1 MPDGPKLRV
10 ACIIINYRSADLVC
24 NLLKSFAKNGLSQI
38 HPILVV
44 DNASGDDSLPHVEA
58 WANELGMTERVQVL
72 DAGRNA
78 GFGAGNN
85 VGAAKV
91 QSVSVKP
98 DILWMLNPD
107 TLVDPID
114 LGPALRWFEEDPSV
128 GIVGTGM
135 IDGDGEQDLA
145 GHREILPITE
155 WIKNAGAF
163 GMLRRWAVSD
173 PSLNRPGPVDWVSG
187 ASLLIR
193 TKVFEEL
200 GGFDEGFFLYFEEVD
215 LCRRARQAGWKV
227 VYEPRSR
234 IVHLEGKSTGVG
246 NSKSMPRYWYESRR
260 RFFVKHYGLLGLWA
274 ADLAWSSGRIAGILR
289 GRGPSSC
296 RWRDLWRCDLPVLL
310 GREKLNVGHVSG

>member
-1 MPDGPKLRV
+1 M
-10 ACIIINYRSADLVC
+10 
-24 NLLKSFAKNGLSQI
+24 KSFAENGLLQV

-44 DNASGDDSLPHVEA
+44 DNASGDDSLPQLRA
-58 WANELGMTERVQVL
+58 WVSELGMEERVQVL

-78 GFGAGNN
+78 GFGAGNK
-85 VGAAKV
+85 VGATKV
-91 QSVSVKP
+91 LSGSVKP
-98 DILWMLNPD
+98 DILWLLNPD
-107 TLVDPID
+107 TLIDPID

-193 TKVFEEL
+193 TQVFEEL

-227 VYEPRSR
+227 IYEPRSR
-234 IVHLEGKSTGVG
+234 IVHLEGKTTGVE
-246 NSKSMPRYWYESRR
+246 KTKPMPRYWYDSRR
-260 RFFVKHYGLLGLWA
+260 RFFVKHYGIRGLWA
-274 ADLAWSSGRIAGILR
+274 ADLAWTLGRGIGMLR

-296 RWRDLWRCDLPVLL
+296 RGRDLWSGDLPVLL
-310 GREKLNVGHVSG
+310 GREKLNRNHIRG